1 MVLMIQWF
9 VEGWYGEEWSYVTC
23 LMDLQHRQGY
33 ESLSATFTGLSLLN
47 STVTHYGDKLRAM
60 VEVCSYVF
68 VKHHNSHCGARSS
81 YGEESVLKCT
91 WWLPPCEASYGFDD
105 STMIGT
111 WQGYE
116 SFTNS
121 EVRVNSQHP
130 ASQKQAAPAART
142 GSSRFYT
149 PASDPDFAFRFA
161 QPASTLSKETR
172 FGANSFVID
181 SAADETVY
189 SQFNFD
195 NSDATSDP
203 TATYGST
210 SPAVSSSYDTQL
222 RSRNNNN
229 NAGGHGCANM

>member
-1 MVLMIQWF
+1 MVKCE
-9 VEGWYGEEWSYVTC
+9 VTYVTVHKC
-23 LMDLQHRQGY
+23 
-33 ESLSATFTGLSLLN
+33 LLN
-47 STVTHYGDKLRAM
+47 TITTHI
-60 VEVCSYVF
+60 VEL
-68 VKHHNSHCGARSS
+68 GRSS
-81 YGEESVLKCT
+81 YGEGSVLKYT
-91 WWLPPCEASYGFDD
+91 WCMITPVWSCFLWFWLELDR
-105 STMIGT
+105 
-111 WQGYE
+111 QGYE

-130 ASQKQAAPAART
+130 ASSQKQAAPAART

-161 QPASTLSKETR
+161 QPASTLSKEAR

-229 NAGGHGCANM
+229 NNNNAGGHGCANM

>member
-1 MVLMIQWF
+1 MHDYPRV
-9 VEGWYGEEWSYVTC
+9 
-23 LMDLQHRQGY
+23 
-33 ESLSATFTGLSLLN
+33 
-47 STVTHYGDKLRAM
+47 KL
-60 VEVCSYVF
+60 
-68 VKHHNSHCGARSS
+68 
-81 YGEESVLKCT
+81 
-91 WWLPPCEASYGFDD
+91 SYGFDD
-105 STMIGT
+105 DSTMLGT

-130 ASQKQAAPAART
+130 ASQKQAAPAAART

-161 QPASTLSKETR
+161 QPASTLSKEAR

-229 NAGGHGCANM
+229 AAGGHGCANM